1 METKWCHSCQIFR
14 AKDGFKLVK
23 VGSRTK
29 PVSRWKCKFCL
40 DRESRRKY
48 ESRK

>member
-1 METKWCHSCQIFR
+1 METKWCNSCQAAR

-23 VGSRTK
+23 VGARSK
-29 PVSRWKCKFCL
+29 PVYRWKCQQCL